1 MVTKTQSKP
10 ARKHHYIPQF
20 YLSGFTDSGE
30 KSGLLHAH
38 DLQEE
43 TTWQAKPAN
52 VAFKKDFY
60 KIDAPGINVDHVE
73 KAFAEFEGEAARV
86 LRKITELNKL
96 PGRPKDYGILMYF
109 MAQLVVRRPSVRETA
124 QRQKDDLIRM
134 VLHQHAAMPDDQLR
148 ARLEFIRSKD
158 PDLPEVELETFRDFI
173 KSDEYSIEFSQ
184 NYHMTHLLKA
194 LLPTAEALVPVLA
207 ARHWVFWLAQESANF
222 ITNDRPVNL
231 SWTVDV
237 GPFYANSPG
246 FGLTNTAIVF
256 PLSKRLVMYGRFDG
270 PRGAVL
276 PANNQRVALINRVTA
291 RSAIRFVYSTDK
303 DFALQKEGGE
313 VGGRNDMFDEIR
325 IFKSK
330 NAAQSV
336 EIDNLQDG

>member
-1 MVTKTQSKP
+1 M
-10 ARKHHYIPQF
+10 
-20 YLSGFTDSGE
+20 DE
-30 KSGLLHAH
+30 
-38 DLQEE
+38 
-43 TTWQAKPAN
+43 
-52 VAFKKDFY
+52 
-60 KIDAPGINVDHVE
+60 VE
-73 KAFAEFEGEAARV
+73 KAFAEFEGQAARV

-134 VLHQHAAMPDDQLR
+134 VLRQHAALPDDQLR
-148 ARLEFIRSKD
+148 ARLESIRSKD
-158 PDLPEVELETFRDFI
+158 SDLPAVELETFRDFI

-184 NYHMTHLLKA
+184 NYHMKHLLTA

-207 ARHWVFWLAQESANF
+207 ARHWVLWLAQDSANF

-246 FGLTNTAIVF
+246 FALTNTAIVF
-256 PLSKRLVMYGRFDG
+256 PFSRRLVMYGRFDG

-276 PANNQRVALINRVTA
+276 PANNQQVALINRVTA

-303 DFALQKEGGE
+303 DFALQKEDGE
-313 VGGRNDMFDEIR
+313 IGDRNDMFDEIR
-325 IFKSK
+325 IYKASSD
-330 NAAQSV
+330 AQTD
-336 EIDNLQDG
+336 ENFQD